1 MDWYATTLDG
11 AGGALATAV
20 GIYVAVLVLTRLF
33 GLRSFS
39 KLSGFD
45 FPLTIAMGT
54 VLASTALSPDP
65 PLGRAVVVLAA
76 FYGLKVGLGAARF
89 RFRRVEAAV
98 DNTPR
103 LLMAGPRI
111 LDDQLRRAHMTRSEL
126 RAKLREA
133 NVLEW
138 SQIRAVVLET
148 TGDVSVLHG
157 DEGGTPLDPSLLE
170 GVDGVEAFERP

>member
-1 MDWYATTLDG
+1 MDWFTTTLDG
-11 AGGALATAV
+11 VGGALATAV
-20 GIYVAVLVLTRLF
+20 GIYLAVLLLTRLF

-54 VLASTALSPDP
+54 VLASTALAPDP
-65 PLGRAVVVLAA
+65 PLGRAVAVLAA
-76 FYGLKVGLGAARF
+76 FYVLKVGLGAARF
-89 RFRRVEAAV
+89 RSRRVEDAV

-103 LLMAGPRI
+103 LLMAGSRI
-111 LDDQLRRAHMTRSEL
+111 LDEQLRRSHMTRSEL

-133 NVLEW
+133 NVLDW
-138 SQIRAVVLET
+138 SQVRAVVLET

-157 DEGGTPLDPSLLE
+157 ESGGPPLDPSLLE
-170 GVDGVEAFERP
+170 GVEGIEALESP